1 MTNLMRE
8 IPLDLPPRRRLG
20 KYRADRSARH
30 EEAQSL
36 VELALLMPLFIS
48 ILLGSA
54 EFARFA
60 WASVLTANAARAG
73 AAFGAESLNNAG
85 NTAGVQAAAAA
96 DSVNLT
102 GLTTAPPTISC
113 GCSNGAAIQ
122 RCTSSALGAATALS
136 DCPSPAT
143 ISNFVQVNTSMTL
156 PWGFVRGVGPNFTV
170 TGQSIMVIE

>member
-8 IPLDLPPRRRLG
+8 IPFDLPPQRQLG
-20 KYRADRSARH
+20 KYRADRSTRH

-60 WASVLTANAARAG
+60 WASVLTSNAARAG

-113 GCSNGAAIQ
+113 GCSNGTAI
-122 RCTSSALGAATALS
+122 S
-136 DCPSPAT
+136 DCKNSLASCAPPAT

>member
-1 MTNLMRE
+1 MRE
-8 IPLDLPPRRRLG
+8 IPFDVPPQRRLG
-20 KYRADRSARH
+20 KYRANRSARH

-36 VELALLMPLFIS
+36 VELALLMPLFIAL
-48 ILLGSA
+48 LLGSA

-85 NTAGVQAAAAA
+85 NIAGVQAAAAA

-102 GLTTAPPTISC
+102 GLSTAPPTISC
-113 GCSNGAAIQ
+113 TCSSGAAIQ

-143 ISNFVQVNTSMTL
+143 IFNFVQVNTTSTVTVFGRSL
-156 PWGFVRGVGPNFTV
+156 TV

>member
-1 MTNLMRE
+1 MTNLMKE
-8 IPLDLPPRRRLG
+8 IPFDVPPKRRLG
-20 KYRADRSARH
+20 KHRANRSARH

-36 VELALLMPLFIS
+36 VELALLMPLFIA

-54 EFARFA
+54 AFAQFA
-60 WASVLTANAARAG
+60 WASVLTSNAARAG

-113 GCSNGAAIQ
+113 GCSNGTAILD
-122 RCTSSALGAATALS
+122 CTKSLAS
-136 DCPSPAT
+136 CPAPAT
-143 ISNFVQVNTSMTL
+143 ISNFVHVNTTSTVTVFGRSL
-156 PWGFVRGVGPNFTV
+156 TV
-170 TGQSIMVIE
+170 TGQSIMVIEQ

>member
-8 IPLDLPPRRRLG
+8 IPLDLPPQRRLG
-20 KYRADRSARH
+20 KYRANRSARH

-48 ILLGSA
+48 LLLGSA

-85 NTAGVQAAAAA
+85 NIAGVQAAAAA

-113 GCSNGAAIQ
+113 GCSNGTAI
-122 RCTSSALGAATALS
+122 S
-136 DCPSPAT
+136 DCNNSLASCAPPAT
-143 ISNFVQVNTSMTL
+143 ISNFVHVNTSMTL
-156 PWGFVRGVGPNFTV
+156 PWGFIRGVGPNFTV